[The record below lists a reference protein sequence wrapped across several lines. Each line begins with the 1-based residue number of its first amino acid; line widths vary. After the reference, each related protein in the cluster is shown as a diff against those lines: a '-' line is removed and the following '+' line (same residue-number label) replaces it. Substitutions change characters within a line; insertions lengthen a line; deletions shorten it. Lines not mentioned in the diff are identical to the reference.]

1 MRILVIGSG
10 GREDAIAWK
19 LQQNPRVEE
28 IIIKSSSLSI
38 EELLKIAK
46 EEKID
51 FTMVGSEELL
61 VKGIVD
67 AFEKEN
73 LKIFGP
79 NKQAAMLEGSKA
91 FSKDFMKK
99 YGVKTAKYENF
110 KNAEEAFAYIEKQDY
125 PLVVKASGLAAGKGV
140 IICQNL
146 EEAKKAVQEIM
157 VDKVFQD
164 AGAEVV
170 I

>member
-51 FTMVGSEELL
+51 FTMVGRFRKLFPSRFHLRR
-61 VKGIVD
+61 
-67 AFEKEN
+67 N
-73 LKIFGP
+73 RP
-79 NKQAAMLEGSKA
+79 NKRMVLFAADS
-91 FSKDFMKK
+91 
-99 YGVKTAKYENF
+99 
-110 KNAEEAFAYIEKQDY
+110 
-125 PLVVKASGLAAGKGV
+125 
-140 IICQNL
+140 
-146 EEAKKAVQEIM
+146 
-157 VDKVFQD
+157 
-164 AGAEVV
+164 
-170 I
+170 